1 MEEALTRIVDNMGEE
16 NEQMSIRMIEL
27 ERAVQIQRERLQ
39 EEINRYRHEVSTS
52 ENRLRL
58 KNMMKGC
65 GRLRKERNN

>member
-27 ERAVQIQRERLQ
+27 ERAVQIQRESLQ

-58 KNMMKGC
+58 KNMMEGC

>member
-1 MEEALTRIVDNMGEE
+1 MEEALTRIVDNLGEE

-27 ERAVQIQRERLQ
+27 ETAVQIQRESLQ

-58 KNMMKGC
+58 KNMMEGC
-65 GRLRKERNN
+65 GRLRNERNN